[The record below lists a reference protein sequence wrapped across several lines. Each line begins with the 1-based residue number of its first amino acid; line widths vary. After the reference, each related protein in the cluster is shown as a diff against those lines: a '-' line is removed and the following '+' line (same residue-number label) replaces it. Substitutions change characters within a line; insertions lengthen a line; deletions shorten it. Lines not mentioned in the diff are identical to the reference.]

1 MTQLLPDPVTHPRAL
16 ISYGYQHP
24 AQVLAEGPALLTAAR
39 RARDRHSESVLLTAL
54 AGANLYLSQLDAAR
68 DLYAQALATA
78 RGDVEGE
85 ARVLTYRLLLYVHAD
100 ETSTLEHDAAQLQ
113 ATWPSLRTAREQIA
127 ALNILAGVTH
137 RQRQTEASRA
147 WLTQAYEL
155 ALQSGEGE
163 AAGQVASN
171 LGTSFTHSREYG
183 AAIAWIHRA
192 LQQNPQQAETLSPQ
206 QVTLY
211 CDLRQYDRALA
222 LIAAHLQD
230 HPLPLTLVDQHMRI
244 NGSYCLSCVGQFD
257 EALTMIEPLL
267 PFSDTTIPRHQVT
280 VLENM
285 GAALLGLGRLDEA
298 RQALTQSAALVETLG
313 EVEGATPLLR
323 LAQLELP
330 QAPKLAYQHASR
342 ALDLASTA
350 LGQDDVRAWALR
362 LMAQACAAQGDH
374 AQAYTHAEHA
384 RVLQT
389 AFDQRLEQQRLEAA
403 FAELE
408 YDRAQAMARLQHEAL
423 QQARAEV
430 ADLQEHLEARVA
442 QRTVELQAANEELRA
457 FARSVSHYL
466 RTPLQLLM
474 GHAALLDTASEQ
486 TRRTHIQVIMDTTDR
501 MADILSGLLQ
511 YGERQAG
518 PLTLERVD
526 LAEVFELSWQD
537 LDGPA
542 PTVKLDLGPLPT
554 VRGDHTALRLVFGN
568 LLHNAVKYTQ
578 GRPDPRVQVRATRV
592 QNMHLIEVHDNGIG
606 FQPTN
611 AERLFRLFSRLPE
624 AQAFDGLGVGLAD
637 VWRMVIAHGGH
648 VWAEGRP
655 GEGATFTVS
664 LPADEA

>member
-1 MTQLLPDPVTHPRAL
+1 MTQCLPNPITHPRDL

-24 AQVLAEGPALLTAAR
+24 VQVLAEGPALLTAAR
-39 RARDRHSESVLLTAL
+39 RVRDRHSESVLLTAL

-85 ARVLTYRLLLYVHAD
+85 ARVLTYRLLLYVHAN
-100 ETSTLEHDAAQLQ
+100 ETSTLEHDAARLQ
-113 ATWPSLRTAREQIA
+113 ATWSSLRMVREQVA

-147 WLTQAYEL
+147 WLIQAYEL
-155 ALQSGEGE
+155 ALQSGEAE
-163 AAGQVASN
+163 AASQAASN

-183 AAIAWIHRA
+183 AAIAWVHRA
-192 LQQNPQQAETLSPQ
+192 LQQNPQQAETLRPQ
-206 QVTLY
+206 QVMLY

-222 LIAAHLQD
+222 LIAAH
-230 HPLPLTLVDQHMRI
+230 PLPLTLSHHSMWI
-244 NGSYCLSCVGQFD
+244 NKSYCLSCLGQFD
-257 EALTMIEPLL
+257 EALTVIEALL
-267 PFSDTTIPRHQVT
+267 PFGDTTIPKHQVT
-280 VLENM
+280 ALENM
-285 GAALLGLGRLDEA
+285 GMALLGLGRPDEA

-323 LAQLELP
+323 LAELELP
-330 QAPKLAYQHASR
+330 QAPELAYQHASR
-342 ALDLASTA
+342 ARDLASAA

-374 AQAYTHAEHA
+374 AQAYTHAEEA

-430 ADLQEHLEARVA
+430 AELQDHLEARVA
-442 QRTVELQAANEELRA
+442 QRTTELQAANEELRA

-486 TRRTHIQVIMDTTDR
+486 TRGTHTQAIMNTTDR

-518 PLTLERVD
+518 PLTLEQVD
-526 LAEVFELSWQD
+526 LAEVLELSWQD
-537 LDGPA
+537 LGGPA
-542 PTVKLDLGPLPT
+542 PTVKLELGPLPT
-554 VRGDHTALRLVFGN
+554 VRGDYTALRLVFGN

-578 GRPDPRVQVRATRV
+578 GRPDPRVQVRATRN
-592 QNMHLIEVHDNGIG
+592 QNMHLIEVRDNGMG
-606 FQPTN
+606 FQPAD

-637 VWRMVIAHGGH
+637 VWRIVIAHGGH